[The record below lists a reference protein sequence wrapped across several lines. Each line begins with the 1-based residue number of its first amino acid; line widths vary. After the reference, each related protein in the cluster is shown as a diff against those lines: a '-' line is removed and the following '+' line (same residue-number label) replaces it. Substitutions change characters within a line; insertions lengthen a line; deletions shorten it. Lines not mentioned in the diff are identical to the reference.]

1 MHSSVGMQ
9 LISIKAMLS
18 FFFAGSRRCVA
29 NNSTS
34 CTKTDA
40 SFPYA
45 ALGRINLQGFTSEFI
60 LHCRE
65 KNR

>member
-34 CTKTDA
+34 CTNSEA

-45 ALGRINLQGFTSEFI
+45 ALGRINLQGFTAEFI